1 MECFKGVLVIQPAH
15 RQGDGLLAGVAFH
28 CQAHCP
34 GAMVGMESGA
44 LAVNGVEGFGGVG
57 EAELVGQQADA
68 GEGLGQT
75 AVAADG
81 SGVDHRRSWG
91 GVLTRQHQGA
101 RQRLHQA
108 AGLRQGLHRRRRPSE
123 LLDFRSRSLD
133 VVFGVARGP
142 HMVGGA
148 PIPLFPDSAALNPAL
163 ARRATLPV
171 RLGSRR

>member
-1 MECFKGVLVIQPAH
+1 MECFKGVLVVQPAH

-28 CQAHCP
+28 RQAHCP

-68 GEGLGQT
+68 GEGLGQA

-81 SGVDHRRSWG
+81 CGVDRRRGGG

-108 AGLRQGLHRRRRPSE
+108 AGLNQVAVRHQGLHRRRRPSE
-123 LLDFRSRSLD
+123 QLDFRSRSLD
-133 VVFGVARGP
+133 LVFGVARWSYTWW
-142 HMVGGA
+142 VER
-148 PIPLFPDSAALNPAL
+148 PIPPPIPTQL
-163 ARRATLPV
+163 R
-171 RLGSRR
+171 

>member
-75 AVAADG
+75 AVERDRLQQKRSQAQGG
-81 SGVDHRRSWG
+81 S
-91 GVLTRQHQGA
+91 
-101 RQRLHQA
+101 
-108 AGLRQGLHRRRRPSE
+108 
-123 LLDFRSRSLD
+123 
-133 VVFGVARGP
+133 
-142 HMVGGA
+142 
-148 PIPLFPDSAALNPAL
+148 DSADLNPC
-163 ARRATLPV
+163 
-171 RLGSRR
+171 